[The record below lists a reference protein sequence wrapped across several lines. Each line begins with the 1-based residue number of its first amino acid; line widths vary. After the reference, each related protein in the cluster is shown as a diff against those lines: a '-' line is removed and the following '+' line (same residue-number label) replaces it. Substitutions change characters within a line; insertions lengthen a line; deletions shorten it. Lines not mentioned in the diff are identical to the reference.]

1 MTSSR
6 RLAYAALLVAAGLTG
21 VYAESI
27 PNFEI
32 LTLTV
37 FGSGLLLGARD
48 GALVGVV
55 TMTIYSLLNP
65 YGAVHPLVTVAQAA
79 AMGVW
84 GGGGGAA
91 GRARVATWPPVA
103 RAVAL
108 AVAGA
113 LLTVVFDLLTNVA
126 SGLVMGQVRAMLIAG
141 LGFSLWHIASNTA
154 LFALLGTPLS
164 GVLEHYRSRLS

>member
-37 FGSGLLLGARD
+37 FGSGLLLGSRD

-65 YGAVHPLVTVAQAA
+65 YGAVHPLVTLAQSA
-79 AMGVW
+79 AMGAAGVA
-84 GGGGGAA
+84 GGAA
-91 GRARVATWPPVA
+91 ARVRLAAAPPLP
-103 RAVAL
+103 RAIAL

-113 LLTVVFDLLTNVA
+113 LLTALFDLLTNIA
-126 SGLVMGQVRAMLIAG
+126 SGVVLGQVRATLIAG
-141 LGFSLWHIASNTA
+141 LGFSLWHIASNVA

-164 GVLEHYRSRLS
+164 GVFEHYRSRLS